1 MKFRHEFK
9 HKITVGEY
17 ITIRQRIEAI
27 CRRDA
32 NTDDDGNY
40 IIRSLYFDNFNDKAL
55 KEKIDGVNK
64 REKFRIRYYNHNTD
78 FIRLEKKSKINS
90 LCLKQ
95 SSKINKH
102 QVADII
108 NGNYQ
113 FLLDPN
119 NELFTEFYSKIKGEF
134 LKPRTIVD
142 YSREAFIY
150 DAGNVRITF
159 DSDIRTGISSIDFLN
174 PYSPTIS
181 IGSFTILEVKYDEF
195 IPSVILDAVQ
205 TGGQSSSAFSK
216 YAGCR
221 MYI

>member
-9 HKITVGEY
+9 HKISLAEY
-17 ITIRQRIEAI
+17 IAIRQRVSMI
-27 CRRDA
+27 CRRDD
-32 NTDDDGNY
+32 NTDNNGNY

-55 KEKIDGVNK
+55 NEKIDGVNK
-64 REKFRIRYYNHNTD
+64 REKFRIRYYNHDTN

-95 SSKINKH
+95 SSKISKE
-102 QVADII
+102 QVAQII
-108 NGNYQ
+108 KGNYN
-113 FLLDPN
+113 FLKDESNP
-119 NELFTEFYSKIKGEF
+119 LFTEFYTKIKTQF

-142 YSREAFIY
+142 YRREPFVY

-159 DSDIRTGISSIDFLN
+159 DSDIRSGVSSINFLD

-216 YAGCR
+216 YAGAR
-221 MYI
+221 MYL